1 MELYVFYEIIN
12 LILKSSLILAG
23 VLRVTCDLS
32 KQIKRDWLLNVS
44 ATDSQHFADV
54 MTVSLKVTPKITGR
68 SKGGVAI
75 DCKKLDVTD
84 RYMQL
89 LSLGNSRNKVNA
101 NNVETTPPRK
111 DENWHSPEFLSTIPS
126 EVWINESAP
135 VGSEVWNMNIKTFL
149 FKNR

>member
-1 MELYVFYEIIN
+1 MTYKIIN
-12 LILKSSLILAG
+12 VLCSLFSG

-32 KQIKRDWLLNVS
+32 KQTKRDWLLNVS

-54 MTVSLKVTPKITGR
+54 MTVSLKVTPKVTGR

-89 LSLGNSRNKVNA
+89 LSLGNSRNEMSRKDA
-101 NNVETTPPRK
+101 ETTPPRK
-111 DENWHSPEFLSTIPS
+111 DENWNSPEFLSTIPS

-135 VGSEVWNMNIKTFL
+135 VGSEVRSL
-149 FKNR
+149 R